1 MKKEKQD
8 RPRRQA
14 WHWGQHKVVAD
25 KKRAHKRG
33 HRKHKGGID
42 REH

>member
-1 MKKEKQD
+1 MKKEK
-8 RPRRQA
+8 PRRKA

-33 HRKHKGGID
+33 HRKHK
-42 REH
+42 REVFTDGK